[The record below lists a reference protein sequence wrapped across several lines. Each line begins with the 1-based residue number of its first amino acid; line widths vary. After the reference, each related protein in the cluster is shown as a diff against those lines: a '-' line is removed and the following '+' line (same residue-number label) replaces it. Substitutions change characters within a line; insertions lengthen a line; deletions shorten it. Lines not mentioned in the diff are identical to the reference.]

1 MCWLFYSVS
10 VLAVNVNTA
19 PAEEIAKQLNGI
31 GTAKAEAIVSYRT
44 QNGAFKTLQDLTK
57 VKGIGAA
64 TVDKNRDNIEFDA
77 KP

>member
-1 MCWLFYSVS
+1 VS

>member
-1 MCWLFYSVS
+1 
-10 VLAVNVNTA
+10 VNTA